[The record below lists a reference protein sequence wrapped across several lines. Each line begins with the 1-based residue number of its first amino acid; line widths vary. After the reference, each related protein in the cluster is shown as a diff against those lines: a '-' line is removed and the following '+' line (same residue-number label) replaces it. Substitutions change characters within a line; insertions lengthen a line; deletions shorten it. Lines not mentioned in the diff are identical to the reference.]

1 MTLFG
6 SITGPTEAEEATSE
20 TNRGAARVEI
30 AKRLA
35 LGGGWSIGAAVAYG
49 VFELLHQDPKDA
61 FPLLRS
67 WGPWAFLSIIAV
79 YVVYDLVKMLLNIF
93 QRGVI
98 AMEHTAVALQRV
110 ADKDD
115 RQTQELQT
123 LTSYTSQASER
134 AAADIRHL
142 VELRTA
148 DTAKINE
155 VLELVRAQPT
165 TAQQA
170 VNMAQVV
177 ATSIAAYERMKE
189 REVR

>member
-20 TNRGAARVEI
+20 TTRGAARVEI

-123 LTSYTSQASER
+123 LTSYTS
-134 AAADIRHL
+134 
-142 VELRTA
+142 
-148 DTAKINE
+148 
-155 VLELVRAQPT
+155 LVRAQPT